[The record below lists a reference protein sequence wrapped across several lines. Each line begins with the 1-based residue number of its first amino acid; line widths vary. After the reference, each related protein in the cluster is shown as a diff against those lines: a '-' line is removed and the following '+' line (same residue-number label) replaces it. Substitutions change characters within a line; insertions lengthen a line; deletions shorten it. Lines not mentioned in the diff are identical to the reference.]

1 MSRVTPSR
9 EYPRKHEGR
18 CRPGVDRRCGCRQQQ
33 DGRLLPL
40 REHQRWSWLISSL
53 LRTAMSEGL
62 PGGTLGVSSKSELEG
77 AHAHVARRI
86 ESQSTSTGHCVLDG
100 HGEVVG
106 ETAVPADADGLR
118 GLADPLAGR
127 RVRAVIESMNGARF
141 VHDALEEHRWDVD
154 RRRTEGQGPSAAGLQ
169 DDRID
174 AEVLAELSWR
184 DLVPAIWLPDPTIR
198 RERELARFR
207 LHLVRHRTTLE
218 NRVVGGAKPSPRR
231 ASCSS

>member
-141 VHDALEEHRWDVD
+141 VHDALEEHRWDVLIAD
-154 RRRTEGQGPSAAGLQ
+154 AQRVKGPAPLACRTTASTPRCSPSSRGAIWCRRSGCPTRRSAAS
-169 DDRID
+169 
-174 AEVLAELSWR
+174 VSWR
-184 DLVPAIWLPDPTIR
+184 ASGCIWFVTAR
-198 RERELARFR
+198 RW
-207 LHLVRHRTTLE
+207 RT
-218 NRVVGGAKPSPRR
+218 AW
-231 ASCSS
+231 